1 MTQEPLFSTKSN
13 TITNGNYG
21 YPANPITETIIN
33 GFFTIDRKWI
43 VKVWN
48 KAAEKILGVPAKDM
62 IGKNLWEKF
71 AGIIP
76 VNFYSIYNKAFQ
88 QKMPVHFQ
96 EYWGEM
102 GAWFDVI
109 AYYSDDTLSVSFK
122 SSNQVLNQEY
132 PKSPEQRLKIV
143 NELYRL
149 VTNVTNDC
157 LWEWDLQTKEIF
169 WIDGGHERVFGYKI
183 KNALISQSFWESR
196 LHPEDKKGVL
206 IRLSKTIAKGAG
218 NIWEDEYRFQKAN
231 GDYAFVHDRGHIIYD
246 ANKKAIRIIGAT
258 QDITE
263 KILLGNKLVQERY
276 SMQRELTAAVFA
288 AQENERSE
296 IGKELH
302 DNLGQILAAT
312 KMYLYMAGK
321 SEKNRDEFLKKSND
335 NLENVI
341 VEIRKIA
348 KILVIPPISIISLI
362 DNIKNLLSDLV
373 PVSKVKINFYHKD
386 ILVERLDKKIQ
397 ITIFRIIQE
406 QVNNILKHA
415 HASSASID
423 LKMQKDQV
431 SLIIS
436 DNGRGCDLLKE
447 YDGVGLLNI
456 KSRADLYGGT
466 LSLMSLPGKG
476 FELKVLLLLKG
487 QKDISV

>member
-1 MTQEPLFSTKSN
+1 MTQEPLFNTKSN

-88 QKMPVHFQ
+88 QKMPVHFH

-109 AYYSDDTLSVSFK
+109 TYYSDDTLSVSFK
-122 SSNQVLNQEY
+122 SSNQLLNQEY

-143 NELYRL
+143 NELYKF

-183 KNALISQSFWESR
+183 QNALISQSFWESR

-206 IRLSKTIAKGAG
+206 IRLNKTIAEGAG

-231 GDYAFVHDRGHIIYD
+231 EDYAFVHDRGHIIYD

-276 SMQRELTAAVFA
+276 SMQRELTAAVFT

-312 KMYLYMAGK
+312 RMYLHMAGK
-321 SEKNRDEFLKKSND
+321 SEKNRDKYLKKSND
-335 NLENVI
+335 YLENVI

-373 PVSKVKINFYHKD
+373 PVSKVKINFYHKG
-386 ILVERLDKKIQ
+386 ILTDRLDNKIQ

-406 QVNNILKHA
+406 HVNNILKHA

-423 LKMQKDQV
+423 LNMQKDQV
-431 SLIIS
+431 SLVIS
-436 DNGRGCDLLKE
+436 DNGRGCDLLKKN
-447 YDGVGLLNI
+447 DGVGLLNI
-456 KSRADLYGGT
+456 KSRAELYGGT
-466 LSLMSLPGKG
+466 LSLMSLPGEG
-476 FELKVLLLLKG
+476 FELKVLLPLKG
-487 QKDISV
+487 LKDISV